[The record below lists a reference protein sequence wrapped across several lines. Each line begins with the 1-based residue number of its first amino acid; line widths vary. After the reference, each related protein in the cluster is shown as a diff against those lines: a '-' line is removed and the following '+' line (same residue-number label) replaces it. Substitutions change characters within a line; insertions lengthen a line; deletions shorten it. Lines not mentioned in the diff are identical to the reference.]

1 MSPGFLTLVR
11 RLGWVLVWAGVY
23 LLGFV
28 AYELWGTNLLADRSQ
43 DRLNQQLVESLPA
56 QREQVEQRFYDASTG
71 RILAEQPT
79 GQVETKPIQW
89 EPTPAEAHGF
99 GKIRIPKIG
108 LDAVIVEGVQ
118 RDTLKLGP
126 GHMSSTPMPGQPG
139 NSVLSGHRTT
149 YGAPF
154 ADLEE
159 LAVGDLI
166 EVETATGV
174 HTYQLREAP
183 VVVKPTDIW
192 VTDPRE
198 GAWLTLTTCHPKF
211 SARQRLVVFAELVSG
226 PNAASILES

>member
-1 MSPGFLTLVR
+1 
-11 RLGWVLVWAGVY
+11 LGWVLVWAGLY

-28 AYELWGTNLLADRSQ
+28 AYELWGTDLLADRSQ
-43 DRLNQQLVESLPA
+43 HRLDQQLAEILPLQQEKVE
-56 QREQVEQRFYDASTG
+56 ERFYDASTG
-71 RILAEQPT
+71 RILAEKPS

-89 EPTPAEAHGF
+89 EPTPAEAEGF
-99 GKIRIPKIG
+99 GKIRIAKIG
-108 LDAVIVEGVQ
+108 LDAVMVEGVQ
-118 RDTLKLGP
+118 RETLKLGP

-139 NSVLSGHRTT
+139 NAVLSGHRTT

-154 ADLEE
+154 ADLED

-166 EVETATGV
+166 EVETATGL
-174 HTYQLREAP
+174 HTYQLREP
-183 VVVKPTDIW
+183 PLVVKPTDIW